1 MEDIDNRKITICTK
15 CGKIRYEDDYD
26 RDMKEC
32 YVCGNKN
39 SYKILDLTDQE
50 ADDKYKEIIREQH
63 GKEFNKFPAPFS
75 KYYEYRDEL
84 IRQDYYYGK
93 LDSESDYSSVQK
105 RKEREERCK
114 HSKGDPTLNG
124 YSAPSVR
131 CPKCGSTSIG
141 TVNRG
146 YSLFSGFV
154 GSGSPRNVCQRCGY
168 KWKPGL

>member
-1 MEDIDNRKITICTK
+1 MDREKRKITICIK
-15 CGKIRYEDDYD
+15 CGQIRYEDDYD

-32 YVCGNKN
+32 FVCGNKN
-39 SYKILDLTDQE
+39 SYKILDLTKEE
-50 ADDKYKEIIREQH
+50 AKDKYEEIIREQH

-93 LDSESDYSSVQK
+93 LDYESDYSSVQK
-105 RKEREERCK
+105 RKQLEERCK
-114 HSKGDPTLNG
+114 NSKGDPTLNG

-154 GSGSPRNVCQRCGY
+154 GSGSPRNVCQMCGY

>member
-15 CGKIRYEDDYD
+15 CGNISDEGYYDEDNL
-26 RDMKEC
+26 EC
-32 YVCGNKN
+32 YACKNKN
-39 SYKILDLTDQE
+39 TYVKINLTGKE
-50 ADDKYKEIIREQH
+50 ADDKYKEIIREQL
-63 GKEFNKFPAPFS
+63 KDYSDKFPSSFA
-75 KYYEYRDEL
+75 EYIECRNAL

-93 LDSESDYSSVQK
+93 LDSDSDLSSVYE
-105 RKEREERCK
+105 RKQLEERCK